1 MSAITY
7 DPSQS
12 LPTTW
17 KPNVSFCGW
26 TDVICSRRSQRVVS
40 LNVSSMGL
48 QGIISPVLG
57 NLWFLTILDTF
68 GGCSSL
74 QFFSMAINNLTGN
87 IHSELCVLP
96 NKLQFIALQVNS
108 LTRTIRPAW
117 ETYPFWTVYIWIAAT
132 FKRVFLPNWACQIM
146 RELCICGI
154 TISENKFHLPCLT
167 VPIFYNRM
175 SMITNLLVA
184 FQRSCVAKTPCWR
197 DSIWLVISWVAAFL
211 LPSSIV
217 RTFNGSP

>member
-1 MSAITY
+1 MHYGNASFLVLFHSYFVFSTVQLPDGRHPHFGNTSDQEALIGFMSAITY

-117 ETYPFWTVYIWIAAT
+117 ETYPFWTVYI
-132 FKRVFLPNWACQIM
+132 
-146 RELCICGI
+146 
-154 TISENKFHLPCLT
+154 
-167 VPIFYNRM
+167 
-175 SMITNLLVA
+175 
-184 FQRSCVAKTPCWR
+184 
-197 DSIWLVISWVAAFL
+197 
-211 LPSSIV
+211 
-217 RTFNGSP
+217 